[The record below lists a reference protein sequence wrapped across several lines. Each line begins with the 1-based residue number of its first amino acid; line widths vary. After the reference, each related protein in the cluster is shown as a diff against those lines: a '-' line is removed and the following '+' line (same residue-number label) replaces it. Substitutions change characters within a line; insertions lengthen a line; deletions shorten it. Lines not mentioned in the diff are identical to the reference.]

1 MNADFLDA
9 HRRHSRD
16 ADYLFSASRLANADH
31 LYGMV
36 AECGLKRLM
45 MAFGMQ
51 TDDTG
56 APVDRKKDWIHAEK
70 VWMRYEAYR
79 SGPVQGQQYGL
90 PSSNP
95 FNDWE
100 AKQRYAQEQ
109 CFDHAR
115 VAPHQA
121 AAHMVCELV
130 KNAEMAGLV

>member
-9 HRRHSRD
+9 HHRHLRD
-16 ADYLFSASRLANADH
+16 ADFLFGASRLANADH
-31 LYGMV
+31 LYGMA

-56 APVDRKKDWIHAEK
+56 APIDRKKDWIHAEK
-70 VWMRYEAYR
+70 VWLRYETYR
-79 SGPVQGQQYGL
+79 SGHMQGVQYGL
-90 PSSNP
+90 PDSNP
-95 FNDWE
+95 FENWKAE
-100 AKQRYAQEQ
+100 QRYTQEQ

-115 VAPHQA
+115 VEPHQV
-121 AAHMVCELV
+121 AAHMVRELV